1 MNTLTIGYIAK
12 TAVNALFME
21 SLMGA
26 IPIIGKELQRKIAIK
41 SLLGKSN
48 LPHARSILVTEWF
61 DKAAPGDLFMFID
74 TDQTFTYTDII
85 SVVQQ
90 HGDLRAGIYA
100 NREGQ
105 MTSVPETEGNALR
118 FAATGFLCFTY
129 EAAAAIY
136 NYIKQREG
144 HDRVVISDIS
154 PREQNIIPFF
164 QPLLIQTNS
173 KTYWLGEDFS
183 FSHRA
188 KEAGLTIVGTN
199 SPKLGHEVS
208 NVVYYTPPKSAA
220 KAVTYWSEN
229 TVVYYC
235 GPSRVKFS
243 PLDSKLGG
251 AEQAVVYLS
260 AALQQSGKQVTVYGH
275 VVPTVHNGVV
285 YRPYQEFSTEDRFT
299 TLILWRAF
307 GLTLLPQIKRVKLLL
322 IDLHDPTDPN
332 YLTPPIKATIM
343 VKSNFH
349 KSLYTNFDLQNKKFS
364 VIPNGLQMD
373 VITRVAAA
381 AAAAAASSDLCRDT
395 TRFCYTSCYNRGL
408 IPILKYMWPRI
419 RATIP
424 TATFHIHY
432 GSTETPSPELS
443 TLLEQP
449 GVYEHGRSSYEET
462 LRERTL
468 SVAQIYFSSTP
479 AEIDCLAI
487 REAALLGCIPII
499 SHYAVFTER
508 SGIHV
513 QGDPETQSAQEAA
526 ADVAI
531 NVSRMSKQRRQ
542 QFVEALKKDAL
553 ATAWPEVARQWLT
566 IIDPIKQTH
575 TIETNIVVFVPYCD
589 FFEQAI
595 IKCLDSIQS
604 QNYREWEVIVV
615 NDGSTQTGHI
625 AAYIRDKPK
634 ITLYS
639 PDRNR
644 GRQGPAASKWYFLD
658 YIQRHV
664 DRYSV
669 NDICM
674 IVDGDDHLITDEAF
688 TIINETYQK
697 NKCWVTYGNAEG
709 KYCRRANNEIPDTW
723 TEIRTQEWIYNH
735 PRTFKLALAL
745 RFREEDFKINGE
757 WLVKGTDRPI
767 VYNTIE
773 MAGHRRVKFIDR
785 LLYEYLEHDNN
796 SYKLVQP
803 EIRQAQIAYLQAL
816 LPKSSI
822 EEEIHIVMCCWK
834 RPENLPIQL
843 ENLNSQT
850 VASRIHLHLLNN
862 SVENR
867 EVFEDI
873 VARSLPTSNIKIS
886 LTHYTNTYYGFQR
899 FLYTRDTL
907 LKSYNIDHVIF
918 MDDDQLFLPSW
929 VENLYGSR
937 KPETYAAWYCKSWT
951 SDSLDYWKPVKTDVR
966 VIHYAATCGAII
978 DTTIFR
984 QGSRL
989 WDIPEDLPTGVTVY
1003 NIEDLWLSFI
1013 IRRIY
1018 GWTIERSPYKEACT
1032 LNKPNSNS
1040 AAVALYVGLKSEKQ
1054 LLLDYLV
1061 AKYEL

>member
-26 IPIIGKELQRKIAIK
+26 IPVIGKALRYKILVK

-61 DKAAPGDLFMFID
+61 DQAAPGDLFMFID
-74 TDQTFTYTDII
+74 TDQTFTHTEITQ
-85 SVVQQ
+85 VVRQR
-90 HGDLRAGIYA
+90 GDLRAGIYA
-100 NREGQ
+100 NRGGQ
-105 MTSVPETEGNALR
+105 PTSVPATGGRPNALR
-118 FAATGFLCFTY
+118 YAATGFLCFTY
-129 EAAAAIY
+129 EAAAAIHTS
-136 NYIKQREG
+136 IKHTEG
-144 HDRVVISDIS
+144 HDRVVISDNA
-154 PREQNIIPFF
+154 PREQNVIPFF
-164 QPLLIQTNS
+164 QPLLVRTAQQ
-173 KTYWLGEDFS
+173 TYWLGEDFS

-188 KEAGLTIVGTN
+188 NEAGLKIVGI
-199 SPKLGHEVS
+199 PLRHLGHEVS
-208 NVVYYTPPKSAA
+208 NVIYYTPPKLPP
-220 KAVTYWSEN
+220 KPITYWPKDS
-229 TVVYYC
+229 VVYYC
-235 GPSRVKFS
+235 GPSRVEFS
-243 PLDSKLGG
+243 PLDSSLGG

-260 AALQQSGKQVTVYGH
+260 ALLQRSGKQATVYGN
-275 VVPTVHNGVV
+275 VNPAVHAGVV
-285 YRPYQEFSTEDRFT
+285 YKSYEEFAPTDSFN
-299 TLILWRAF
+299 TLILWRGF
-307 GLTLLPQIKRVKLLL
+307 GLTMLSKVKRVKQLL
-322 IDLHDPTDPN
+322 IDLHDPTDPH
-332 YLTPPIKATIM
+332 YLKPPIKATIM

-349 KSLYTNFDLQNKKFS
+349 RSLYADSDLPNKQF
-364 VIPNGLQMD
+364 VVVPNGL
-373 VITRVAAA
+373 RVNEILSATAAAEAAA
-381 AAAAAASSDLCRDT
+381 AHRDT
-395 TRFCYTSCYNRGL
+395 TRFCYTSSYDRGL

-419 RATIP
+419 IAAIP

-432 GSTETPSPELS
+432 GSIDPLQSELLD
-443 TLLEQP
+443 LLAQP
-449 GVYEHGRSSYEET
+449 GVHEHGRSSYEET

-468 SVAQIYFSSTP
+468 SVAQLYFSSSP
-479 AEIDCLAI
+479 AEIDCIAI

-508 SGIHV
+508 TGIHV
-513 QGDPETQSAQEAA
+513 QGDPATQAAQEAA

-531 NVSRMSKQRRQ
+531 NVSRMSEERRK

-553 ATAWPEVARQWLT
+553 ATSWPEVAAQWLA
-566 IIDPIKQTH
+566 IIEPKKPSH
-575 TIETNIVVFVPYCD
+575 TIETKIVVFVPYCD
-589 FFEQAI
+589 FFEQTI
-595 IKCLDSIQS
+595 VKCLESINRQK
-604 QNYREWEVIVV
+604 YTAWEVIVV
-615 NDGSTQTGHI
+615 NDGSTQTDHI
-625 AAYIRDKPK
+625 AAYVRDKPN

-639 PDRNR
+639 P
-644 GRQGPAASKWYFLD
+644 GPAGSKGPAASKWYFLD
-658 YIQRHV
+658 YIQQNV

-688 TIINETYQK
+688 TAINETYQK

-709 KYCRRANNEIPDTW
+709 NFCERANNEIPDTW

-745 RFREEDFKINGE
+745 TFREEDFKIGGE

-773 MAGHRRVKFIDR
+773 MAGRNRTKFIDR
-785 LLYEYLEHDNN
+785 VLYGYLEHDHNT
-796 SYKLVQP
+796 YKVIPP
-803 EIRQAQIAYLQAL
+803 EFRRAQIAYVQAL
-816 LPKSSI
+816 RPKSRI

-886 LTHYTNTYYGFQR
+886 LTHYNNQYYGFQR

-907 LKSYNIDHVIF
+907 LRSYNIDHVIF
-918 MDDDQLFLPSW
+918 MDDDQLYLPSW
-929 VENLYGSR
+929 AENLYNSR
-937 KPETYAAWYCKSWT
+937 KPETYMAWYCKSWT
-951 SDSLDYWKPVKTDVR
+951 RNSLNYWKPPSQQADTAEL
-966 VIHYAATCGAII
+966 HYGGTGGSII
-978 DTTIFR
+978 DTTVFR
-984 QGSRL
+984 QGSKL
-989 WDIPEDLPTGVTVY
+989 WELPQDLHASTTIY

-1013 IRRIY
+1013 IRKIY

-1032 LNKPNSNS
+1032 LNSPNSDS
-1040 AAVALYVGLKSEKQ
+1040 AAAALYVGLRSEKQ
-1054 LLLDYLV
+1054 QLLEYLV
-1061 AKYEL
+1061 AKYGL

>member
-1 MNTLTIGYIAK
+1 
-12 TAVNALFME
+12 
-21 SLMGA
+21 MGA
-26 IPIIGKELQRKIAIK
+26 IPIVGKDLKRKIAVK

-61 DKAAPGDLFMFID
+61 DQAVPGDLFMFID
-74 TDQTFTYTDII
+74 TDQTFTHTEITQ
-85 SVVQQ
+85 VVRQN
-90 HGDLRAGIYA
+90 GDLRAGIYA
-100 NREGQ
+100 NRGGQ
-105 MTSVPETEGNALR
+105 PTSVPDKSGRPNALR
-118 FAATGFLCFTY
+118 YAATGFLCFTY
-129 EAAAAIY
+129 EAATAIQ
-136 NYIKQREG
+136 NHIKEEEG
-144 HDRVVISDIS
+144 YDRVVISDNV
-154 PREQNIIPFF
+154 PREQNVIPFF
-164 QPLLIQTNS
+164 QPLLVRTDA

-188 KEAGLTIVGTN
+188 NEAGLKIVGI
-199 SPKLGHEVS
+199 SLPRLGHEVS
-208 NVVYYTPPKSAA
+208 NVVYYTPPKPVP
-220 KAVTYWSEN
+220 KPITYWSKN
-229 TVVYYC
+229 SVVYYC

-243 PLDSKLGG
+243 PLDSSLGG
-251 AEQAVVYLS
+251 AEQAVVHLS
-260 AALQQSGKQVTVYGH
+260 VLLQRSGKQATVYGN
-275 VVPTVHNGVV
+275 VIPTVHEGVV
-285 YRPYQEFSTEDRFT
+285 YRPYEEFVATDSFT
-299 TLILWRAF
+299 TLILWRGF
-307 GLTLLPQIKRVKLLL
+307 GLSMLPQIKRVKQLL
-322 IDLHDPTDPN
+322 IDLHDPTDPH
-332 YLTPPIKATIM
+332 YLKPPVKATIM

-349 KSLYTNFDLQNKKFS
+349 RSLYADSDLPNKQFS
-364 VIPNGLQMD
+364 VVPNGLR
-373 VITRVAAA
+373 VNEILLVAAEA
-381 AAAAAASSDLCRDT
+381 IQRDT
-395 TRFCYTSCYNRGL
+395 TRFCYTSSYDRGL

-419 RATIP
+419 RAAIP

-432 GSTETPSPELS
+432 GSIDPLQSELR
-443 TLLEQP
+443 TLLGQP
-449 GVYEHGRSSYEET
+449 GVYEHGRSTYEET
-462 LRERTL
+462 LRERML
-468 SVAQIYFSSTP
+468 SVAQLYLSSSP

-508 SGIHV
+508 AGIHV
-513 QGDPETQSAQEAA
+513 RGDPETQTAQEAA

-531 NVSRMSKQRRQ
+531 NVSRMNEQRHQ

-553 ATAWPEVARQWLT
+553 ATAWPEVAEQWLT
-566 IIDPIKQTH
+566 IIDPKKTAL
-575 TIETNIVVFVPYCD
+575 TIETKIVVFVPYCD

-595 IKCLDSIQS
+595 IKCLDSINS
-604 QNYREWEVIVV
+604 QNYTKWEIIVV
-615 NDGSTQTGHI
+615 NDGSKQTEHI
-625 AAYIRDKPK
+625 ATYIRDKPN

-639 PDRNR
+639 PGQNR

-688 TIINETYQK
+688 AIINETYQK

-709 KYCRRANNEIPDTW
+709 KFCSRENNEIPDTW

-745 RFREEDFKINGE
+745 TFREQDFKINGE
-757 WLVKGTDRPI
+757 WLAKGTDRPI

-773 MAGHRRVKFIDR
+773 MAGHHRTKFIDR
-785 LLYEYLEHDNN
+785 LLYGYLEHDNN
-796 SYKLVQP
+796 TYKVIST
-803 EIRQAQIAYLQAL
+803 EFRRAQIAYLQAL
-816 LPKSSI
+816 RPKSRI

-867 EVFEDI
+867 EVFEEI
-873 VARSLPTSNIKIS
+873 VARSLPTSNIKIT
-886 LTHYTNTYYGFQR
+886 LTHYNNKYYGFQR

-918 MDDDQLFLPSW
+918 MDDDQLYLPSW
-929 VENLYGSR
+929 VENLYNSR

-951 SDSLDYWKPVKTDVR
+951 RDSLNYWKSRQTDDQEL
-966 VIHYAATCGAII
+966 HYGGTGGSII
-978 DTTIFR
+978 DTTVFR

-989 WDIPEDLPTGVTVY
+989 WDLPEDLPTGLTVY

-1032 LNKPNSNS
+1032 LNKPNSSS
-1040 AAVALYVGLKSEKQ
+1040 AAAALYAGLKSEKQ
-1054 LLLDYLV
+1054 QLLEYLV
-1061 AKYEL
+1061 AKYGLQ